1 MVIIATPSGM
11 HYEHAKD
18 IIIRFKKNLIIE
30 KPLTLKISQAKE
42 LFKLSNK
49 KELKFFQFFQNR
61 YNLAVRRVKKS
72 IKSKEIG
79 DIRVVN
85 VRVRW

>member
-1 MVIIATPSGM
+1 M

-49 KELKFFQFFQNR
+49 K
-61 YNLAVRRVKKS
+61 
-72 IKSKEIG
+72 G
-79 DIRVVN
+79 
-85 VRVRW
+85 